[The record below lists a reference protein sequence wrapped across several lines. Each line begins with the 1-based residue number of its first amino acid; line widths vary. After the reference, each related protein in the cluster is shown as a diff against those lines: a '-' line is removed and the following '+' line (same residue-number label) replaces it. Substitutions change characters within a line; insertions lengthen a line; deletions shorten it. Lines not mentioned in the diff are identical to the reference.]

1 MFLVPDVKG
10 GKSGENIELYADEY
24 SEKNFFEIKIAR
36 LILPC
41 LFNFFFIFC

>member
-24 SEKNFFEIKIAR
+24 SEKISLR
-36 LILPC
+36 
-41 LFNFFFIFC
+41 